1 MTRRSAN
8 FLVGER
14 KYVVPE
20 LKVGDRAPA
29 FEATTVHGRP
39 IRLADFA
46 GQYLVLFFYPKA
58 FTPGCTK
65 EAKRF
70 RDNYPEIQALGA
82 EVVGVSVDDP
92 TVQCDFGRENHL
104 EFALVPDSD
113 KTLSEQFGVLR
124 GLLPFDKRVTFIIAP
139 DGTILARFHHE
150 IQIERHTDDVLR
162 FLRAV
167 QVGRAA
173 S

>member
-1 MTRRSAN
+1 MT
-8 FLVGER
+8 
-14 KYVVPE
+14 E
-20 LKVGDRAPA
+20 LKVGDMAPA
-29 FEATTVHGRP
+29 FESTTTHGRP
-39 IRLADFA
+39 VKLEDYR
-46 GQYLVLFFYPKA
+46 GQYLILFFYPKA

-65 EAKRF
+65 EARRF
-70 RDNYPEIQALGA
+70 RDNYPEIRALGA
-82 EVVGVSVDDP
+82 EVLGVSVDDP
-92 TVQCDFGRENHL
+92 TVQCDFARENHL
-104 EFALVPDSD
+104 EFELIPDAD
-113 KTLSEQFGVLR
+113 KSISTQFGVLR

-139 DGTILARFHHE
+139 EGTILARFHHE